1 MRSTFTLARVTS
13 GRRSW
18 PQERLLLKRSIKC
31 TCTWV
36 RSSSPSRLRV
46 GLGVGRVG
54 WARWNTV
61 SLKFDSSA
69 WPMVYLVGQK
79 QYFFPFRFWLNN
91 IFYTN
96 HWYIFSLTKS
106 GQMFSVTFTISCTVS
121 AQMYMC
127 SWRFSWRAVNPQW
140 ARRTE
145 MGRGNRVQGALGRG
159 IVGTLLLVALPTIR
173 YFLPTILER
182 NR

>member
-1 MRSTFTLARVTS
+1 MHVYLSA
-13 GRRSW
+13 
-18 PQERLLLKRSIKC
+18 IKLPVSAQG
-31 TCTWV
+31 WV
-36 RSSSPSRLRV
+36 RGGP
-46 GLGVGRVG
+46 GGVS
-54 WARWNTV
+54 
-61 SLKFDSSA
+61 SLKHCIIEIWFLCMTDGLPRLA
-69 WPMVYLVGQK
+69 KVV
-79 QYFFPFRFWLNN
+79 FFPFRFWLNN